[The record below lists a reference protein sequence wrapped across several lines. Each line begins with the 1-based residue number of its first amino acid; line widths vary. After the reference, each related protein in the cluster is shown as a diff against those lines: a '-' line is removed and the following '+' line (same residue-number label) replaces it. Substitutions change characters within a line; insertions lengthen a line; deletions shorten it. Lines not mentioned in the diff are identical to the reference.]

1 MNKIIERIERELGMP
16 NLATR
21 LAQELSPTDLQSL
34 LLEVYRQRAER
45 RRPAEVLADYENDR
59 FVQPG
64 RVPPLL
70 IQRWEQTA
78 FEQLPPEFEPLVL
91 SPVAPL
97 GTNSVVATVDQNW
110 AVSTVRNTEVVSD
123 STNVLALECALRR
136 RALLATQPK
145 SRTPVHLATAHR
157 LLRAQQYDN
166 PAFSSHFSIF
176 SLCSAG
182 RDMGNFQFELG
193 SATLHLRSYLTALRA
208 YLGPKV
214 PLRVTLSDVSRRIP
228 ERLLSSALSPLET
241 DFPNVEFAL
250 DPERTRAAGYYENVA
265 FLIHATAPSGEEIEL
280 ADGGSVNW
288 TQQLLSNAKERL
300 VISGIGSERVCT
312 AFGERRNTES
322 H

>member
-1 MNKIIERIERELGMP
+1 
-16 NLATR
+16 
-21 LAQELSPTDLQSL
+21 L
-34 LLEVYRQRAER
+34 LLDVYRQRAEG
-45 RRPAEVLADYENDR
+45 RRPADLLTDYENDR

-64 RVPPLL
+64 SVSPVL
-70 IQRWEQTA
+70 ILDWEQTA

-97 GTNSVVATVDQNW
+97 GTNAVVATVDQNW

-136 RALLATQPK
+136 RQRLANQPK
-145 SRTPVHLATAHR
+145 SREPVHLAAAHR

-166 PAFSSHFSIF
+166 PKFSSHFSIF

-182 RDMGNFQFELG
+182 RDTGNWQFELG
-193 SATLHLRSYLTALRA
+193 SVTLHVRFYLKALRA
-208 YLGPKV
+208 YLGPSV
-214 PLRVTLSDVSRRIP
+214 PLRVTLGDVSQGEGIR
-228 ERLLSSALSPLET
+228 EELLSSVLSQLET
-241 DFPNVEFAL
+241 DFPKVEFLL
-250 DPERTRAAGYYENVA
+250 DPQRTRAAGYYENVA
-265 FLIHATAPSGEEIEL
+265 FLIHGTAPTGDEVEL

-312 AFGERRNTES
+312 AFGKERNAES